1 MKKSDPQITC
11 PHCRIS
17 YALSEGTDD
26 LLPKYCTY
34 CGSALDPTKA
44 KTLVAELS
52 SPSIGHL
59 SSAGITLIPGHQPED
74 ENIQFTIGPY
84 QVLQDIGKGGMGEVF
99 LAYDTTCGR
108 RIALKRIR
116 SDLVEHIQM
125 HNRFLKEAR
134 ITSQL
139 THPSIIPIYAIHGQD
154 KLVYYTMPFVQGP
167 TLKEILRKTR
177 IQEKKGEQ
185 LDHIGG
191 SILALMRIF
200 LNICQAIAYAHA
212 QGVLHRDI
220 KPENII
226 VGQYGEVLILDWGL
240 AKLLHST
247 SPEEFSEMES
257 NISNE
262 QESHHPLDQLTH
274 IGKVVGTVNY
284 MAPERAQGNP
294 ATVQSDIYSLGVI
307 LYQILTLRHPF
318 KRGSLKQFR
327 ETMQLEKLHDPL
339 EVAPYRDVP
348 RVLARI
354 AMKCLDPSLEE
365 RYKSVNDLIRDIENY
380 IEGRAEWFHIA
391 TLDIHTKAD
400 WEFQENVLIAEHIAI
415 TRGTEISDW
424 VSLMISK
431 LSFSENIKLEASVR
445 LGETGHGLGILL
457 SIPEASERSHLNDGY
472 CLWMGSDQSRST
484 KLLRSTV
491 EVVHTPDVY
500 LQRGE
505 WYLLRIEKF
514 ENNLYLY
521 INNALQF
528 TYISHLPLAG
538 THIGILSRDADFS
551 LKDLKVYVGSQ
562 SVMVNCLAVPDAFL
576 AHKDYATALSE
587 YRRIGYSFPG
597 RAEGREAMFRAGITL
612 LEQARVA
619 EISKAGHLY
628 DQALAEFEKLHG
640 TPGAPLEY
648 LGKALVYQALNDF
661 DEEIKCF
668 ELGYRRYPRHPLLHI
683 LQEHIVY
690 RMHASS
696 RYHRQAT
703 YKFALLVVRHLPKV
717 SMESTTKKLFASLKK
732 HWETLPFIIDDPAC
746 DNSDTLMNQ
755 SLSIVLSFWLGNPY
769 ALEEIIHTLANTK
782 KPSEILLS
790 NALYC
795 LIELGALQ
803 LAKKILIELCAHS
816 DFEQDHPH
824 SAQLIHLL
832 LQMQENP
839 LVEAQKELLQLP
851 LKKLNVEVERVLL
864 YYMRQALLS
873 EQPQL
878 VHDLYA
884 ELENRNVHFTENGK
898 GLVDCARIWA
908 YLIQKNW
915 SQAGNILYLYPLELL
930 NQETTPLHFLYGCW
944 LYVTEGK
951 EIASIHFSGILETPF
966 PRSWTLFSHFHHL
979 GDENKQSW
987 FQRAFLW
994 EKRNF
999 YQQMTLFNH
1008 CKGDLEKENLYKNK
1022 EKSAYI
1028 HDA

>member
-11 PHCRIS
+11 PHCHIS
-17 YALSEGTDD
+17 YSLRQGIDD

-34 CGSALDPTKA
+34 CGSALDPSKA
-44 KTLVAELS
+44 KTLAAELT
-52 SPSIGHL
+52 SPSVGNL

-74 ENIQFTIGPY
+74 ENIKFTIGPY
-84 QVLQDIGKGGMGEVF
+84 QVLYDIGKGGMGEVF

-177 IQEKKGEQ
+177 VQEKKGEQ

-200 LNICQAIAYAHA
+200 LSICQAIAYAHA
-212 QGVLHRDI
+212 KGVLHRDI

-247 SPEEFSEMES
+247 APSNEFSDTES
-257 NISNE
+257 DISTENG
-262 QESHHPLDQLTH
+262 SHNPLHQLTH
-274 IGKVVGTVNY
+274 LGKVVGTVNY
-284 MAPERAQGNP
+284 MAPERARGNP

-318 KRGSLKQFR
+318 KRGTLKQFR
-327 ETMQLEKLHDPL
+327 ETMDVEKLHDPL

-354 AMKCLDPSLEE
+354 AMKCLAASTEE
-365 RYKSVNDLIRDIENY
+365 RYTSVNDLIRDIENY

-391 TLDIHTKAD
+391 TLDIHNKAD

-431 LSFSENIKLEASVR
+431 LSFSENIKLEAKVR
-445 LGETGHGLGILL
+445 IGEKGHGIGILL

-491 EVVHTPDVY
+491 EVVHSPDVY
-500 LQRGE
+500 LQHGE
-505 WYLLRIEKF
+505 WYHVRIEKF

-528 TYISHLPLAG
+528 TYISHLPLVG

-551 LKDLKVYVGSQ
+551 LTDLKVYVGNQ
-562 SVMVNCLAVPDAFL
+562 SIMVNCLAVPDAFL

-612 LEQARVA
+612 LEQARVVENPKEA
-619 EISKAGHLY
+619 VELY
-628 DQALAEFEKLHG
+628 DLALAEFEKLHG

-648 LGKALVYQALNDF
+648 LGKALVYNSLNDS

-668 ELGYRRYPRHPLLHI
+668 ELAYRRYPRHPLLHI

-703 YKFALLVVRHLPKV
+703 YKFSLLVVRHLPKV
-717 SMESTTKKLFASLKK
+717 SSESTTKKLFASLKK
-732 HWETLPFIIDDPAC
+732 HWEPLPFIIDEPAHE
-746 DNSDTLMNQ
+746 SSEVLMNQ
-755 SLSIVLSFWLGNPY
+755 SLSIVLAFWLGNHY
-769 ALEEIIHTLANTK
+769 VLEEIIHELANSK
-782 KPSEILLS
+782 KPSGPLLS

-795 LIELGALQ
+795 LIELGAIK
-803 LAKKILIELCAHS
+803 LAKKNLAELTTHS
-816 DFEQDHPH
+816 DFGQEHPF
-824 SAQLIHLL
+824 SVELINILL
-832 LQMQENP
+832 HMHENSLSDVLQ
-839 LVEAQKELLQLP
+839 ELSQLP
-851 LKKLNVEVERVLL
+851 LKKVNTETQRVLL
-864 YYMRQALLS
+864 YFMQQALLS
-873 EQPQL
+873 EQPEL
-878 VHDLYA
+878 VHSLYDM
-884 ELENRNVHFTENGK
+884 LESKGVHFPENGK
-898 GLVDCARIWA
+898 VLVDCARTWA
-908 YLIQKNW
+908 YLIQKKW
-915 SQAGNILYLYPLELL
+915 TQAGDILHAYPLELL

-951 EIASIHFSGILETPF
+951 EIAFIHFSGILETPF

-979 GDENKQSW
+979 GDETLQSW
-987 FQRAFLW
+987 FQRAFMW

-999 YQQMTLFNH
+999 YQQMALFYH
-1008 CKGDLEKENLYKNK
+1008 CAGDPEKASSYKKK
-1022 EKSAYI
+1022 EKSEYI
-1028 HDA
+1028 S